1 MFSYII
7 GEVKYIGN
15 SYIILENNNIGY
27 KILMS
32 QRNISN
38 LLLNETH
45 KIYTEFIVREDG
57 VYLYGFYSIEE
68 LEMFLNLNTVSSIG
82 PKVSLAILSA
92 LTINELKRAIANNDI
107 ITITKAQ
114 GVGKKSASR
123 IILELSDKIR
133 IEELVGKDD
142 ENNQNIMINDN
153 YEIALEAL
161 INLGFTKQDAVKK
174 LKGIETAELEL
185 SEIIKIALKSM

>member
-1 MFSYII
+1 
-7 GEVKYIGN
+7 
-15 SYIILENNNIGY
+15 
-27 KILMS
+27 MS